1 LDADDLRNLLR
12 SKGIPVNGSWGQTK
26 PVSESLGDPD
36 DPTAGSTADPDPDP
50 DPGPEILR
58 VVLRQK
64 EALRAI
70 EGILEGQ
77 LESDQKTLSELHATL
92 ARIKHGGGG

>member
-1 LDADDLRNLLR
+1 MDADDLRNLLR

-26 PVSESLGDPD
+26 PVSESLGDPS
-36 DPTAGSTADPDPDP
+36 DPTTGSTAG
-50 DPGPEILR
+50 PGSEILR

-77 LESDQKTLSELHATL
+77 LESDQRTLSELHAAL
-92 ARIKHGGGG
+92 ARLKHGGGG

>member
-1 LDADDLRNLLR
+1 MNADDLRNLLR

-36 DPTAGSTADPDPDP
+36 DPTAGSTADPDPDL
-50 DPGPEILR
+50 GPEILR
-58 VVLRQK
+58 AVLRQK